1 MFLRLLARIY
11 CLITI
16 LALQIS
22 DNTFTIFDAFD
33 NELQD
38 SDADLEILPNKLWSI
53 REVGWLHLSS
63 VNVGTGA
70 QWYSSSIT
78 ESDKASIITTEGD
91 ILFNDGLISTQGFN
105 FYAQPQ
111 SFINDGTMLFYFFED
126 HVRAKVL
133 LYGTGGTWINNGR
146 ILVKGWNEKGE
157 YNDTFEFLNALGLPC
172 KNDGDICLTDVATRA
187 VDVHGKGCIHLDG
200 NTVLIRESWGQPV
213 LEDQRILFPP
223 GSTATLVTTRN
234 EIIRGFGEGM
244 QVVIDLPSSAE
255 AWAIEIEYDAPF
267 LTIYHPEHFLKL
279 NLGPGYDPSRFEVIK
294 SPFEFPGGDF
304 PPAVV
309 YRGSVPEDAAFDPLC
324 NECPPYS
331 VEHPWKDNS
340 TVCAFCINSEGST
353 ETIQESKTHEPGKFV
368 GKTTTTSNQAKITDE
383 TSILSMASTGDKFTL
398 VSTDSNESLSTS
410 GIAYLERTETLT
422 LETDIST
429 NTAVKFENL
438 TIEYT
443 NTSVDFGSATAL
455 MLLSPGLLEMVTS
468 GTVFMAPEINDST
481 KQTPLYSNSL
491 SNLSSPTE
499 SVSIEALESFRPA
512 EISSHIPGY
521 LQQPTSVQV
530 ETKTSTEATASKSQ
544 NEWLEIASVESGYGE
559 LIVSSSSSTFGTLL
573 AANAV
578 IPTPIL
584 LNVSDDGGCCN
595 SVDIVELTAVSLENM
610 LLLTGLNLE
619 AISEATLSPGK
630 KWNTSSVSTIE
641 QVNSDNTGNKESL
654 ALLSAKLETIQ
665 EYLSEASTTAQESKF
680 SSVTFSEECYS
691 CSGNLSYSVTS
702 IIESDSQV
710 TTDEFL
716 TSNTIGLSSN
726 STPGTDG
733 MSSVATVSSKTPG
746 GAECTG
752 CSEISSGI
760 ESGKQ
765 STPSLAATSNVVE
778 FSNLTTSNEG
788 GQTDSF
794 NTLESPERSGMDAP
808 SSTSD
813 SVTVV
818 GISSSSYSD
827 ETIRE
832 SLSSHRLINASD
844 LEVSR
849 KSHKTTASEDLLDGQ
864 PKGSSTT
871 EVTGVV
877 AMAETSSTASD
888 AVVSVNSTSMWENK
902 TDLGVGVLSGSEIQD
917 SANTRAELISTKKE
931 LETFTFFGNLLLP
944 QSSMMCELCGSQAG
958 LWTMSIAVPAPAS
971 SQTDR
976 SMLKGVDKTMPL
988 GVGQL
993 PVGTSSAGNITSSL
1007 EESFGSAS
1015 PASVSN
1021 EDSFSISLSPSYTS
1035 YVGSIDSVE
1044 SKSAGH
1050 FIQSAVDSHTV
1061 SPVVAANSSHSGT
1074 THPATQSIFDHGAH
1088 SDAPIPTVIEVPTGG
1103 SVIRFLSHK
1112 MLAFA
1117 FVSLMLQL

>member
-16 LALQIS
+16 VALQIS

-111 SFINDGTMLFYFFED
+111 SFINEGTMLFYFFED

-133 LYGTGGTWINNGR
+133 LYSTGGTWINNGR
-146 ILVKGWNEKGE
+146 ISVKGWNEKGE

-244 QVVIDLPSSAE
+244 QVVIDSPSSAE

-353 ETIQESKTHEPGKFV
+353 ETIQESKIHESAKLV
-368 GKTTTTSNQAKITDE
+368 GKPTITSNQTKTSTDK
-383 TSILSMASTGDKFTL
+383 TSFRSSVSTGEEFFS
-398 VSTDSNESLSTS
+398 VSTDSNESSSTL
-410 GIAYLERTETLT
+410 GIAYSERTETST
-422 LETDIST
+422 LGTDKST
-429 NTAVKFENL
+429 NNAVKSGNL

-443 NTSVDFGSATAL
+443 STSIDFGSATAL
-455 MLLSPGLLEMVTS
+455 MSLSSDLSETFTS
-468 GTVFMAPEINDST
+468 GTVLMPPKINDS
-481 KQTPLYSNSL
+481 KKSTPLFSHSL

-499 SVSIEALESFRPA
+499 PVSIEALEYSRSA
-512 EISSHIPGY
+512 EITSHIPGY

-544 NEWLEIASVESGYGE
+544 NEWLEIPSVENGYSE
-559 LIVSSSSSTFGTLL
+559 PIISSSRSTFGTIL
-573 AANAV
+573 AANATTS
-578 IPTPIL
+578 TPIL
-584 LNVSDDGGCCN
+584 SNVSDDGGFS
-595 SVDIVELTAVSLENM
+595 SVDFVESTAVSLKNM
-610 LLLTGLNLE
+610 LLSTGSIME

-630 KWNTSSVSTIE
+630 KWNTSSVSTIK
-641 QVNSDNTGNKESL
+641 QDNSLNTGKKESL
-654 ALLSAKLETIQ
+654 ALVSAKLETKQ
-665 EYLSEASTTAQESKF
+665 EHLSEESNTAQESKV
-680 SSVTFSEECYS
+680 SSVSFSEGCYS
-691 CSGNLSYSVTS
+691 CSGNLSYPVTS
-702 IIESDSQV
+702 VIE
-710 TTDEFL
+710 
-716 TSNTIGLSSN
+716 SNTIGSSSN
-726 STPGTDG
+726 FTPGTDG
-733 MSSVATVSSKTPG
+733 MSSVATVSSKTLG
-746 GAECTG
+746 GTECTG

-765 STPSLAATSNVVE
+765 STPSLAATSNVVK

-794 NTLESPERSGMDAP
+794 NTSESPERSRMDAT

-844 LEVSR
+844 SEVSR
-849 KSHKTTASEDLLDGQ
+849 KAHKTTASEDLLDGQ

-902 TDLGVGVLSGSEIQD
+902 TDLGVGVHSGSEIQD
-917 SANTRAELISTKKE
+917 SASTRAELISTNKE
-931 LETFTFFGNLLLP
+931 SETFTFFVNSSLP
-944 QSSMMCELCGSQAG
+944 QSSMMCESCGSQAG

-976 SMLKGVDKTMPL
+976 SMLKGVDKTMPS

-993 PVGTSSAGNITSSL
+993 PVGTSSAGNITSSS
-1007 EESFGSAS
+1007 EGSIRSAS

-1021 EDSFSISLSPSYTS
+1021 VDNFSISLSPSYTS
-1035 YVGSIDSVE
+1035 YVGLIDSVE
-1044 SKSAGH
+1044 SKSAGD

-1061 SPVVAANSSHSGT
+1061 SPVVAANSSHSGS

-1088 SDAPIPTVIEVPTGG
+1088 FDAPIPTVIEVPTGG

>member
-16 LALQIS
+16 VALQIS

-111 SFINDGTMLFYFFED
+111 SFINEGTMLFYFFED

-133 LYGTGGTWINNGR
+133 LYSTGGTWINNGR

-353 ETIQESKTHEPGKFV
+353 ETIQESKIHESAKLV
-368 GKTTTTSNQAKITDE
+368 GKPTITSNQTKTSTDK
-383 TSILSMASTGDKFTL
+383 TSFRSLVSTGEEFFL
-398 VSTDSNESLSTS
+398 VSTDSNESLSTL
-410 GIAYLERTETLT
+410 GIAYLERTETST
-422 LETDIST
+422 LGTDKST
-429 NTAVKFENL
+429 NNAVKSGNL

-443 NTSVDFGSATAL
+443 STSIDFGSATAL
-455 MLLSPGLLEMVTS
+455 MLLSSDLLETFTS
-468 GTVFMAPEINDST
+468 GTVLMPPKINDS
-481 KQTPLYSNSL
+481 KKLTPLFSHSL

-499 SVSIEALESFRPA
+499 PVSIEALEYSRSA
-512 EISSHIPGY
+512 EITSHIPGY

-544 NEWLEIASVESGYGE
+544 NEWLEIPSVENGYSE
-559 LIVSSSSSTFGTLL
+559 PIISSSRSTFGTIL
-573 AANAV
+573 AANATTS
-578 IPTPIL
+578 TPIL
-584 LNVSDDGGCCN
+584 LNVSDDGGFS
-595 SVDIVELTAVSLENM
+595 SVDFVESTAVSLKNM
-610 LLLTGLNLE
+610 LLLTGLIME

-630 KWNTSSVSTIE
+630 KWNTSSVSTIK
-641 QVNSDNTGNKESL
+641 QDNSLNTGKKESL
-654 ALLSAKLETIQ
+654 ALVSAKLETKQ
-665 EYLSEASTTAQESKF
+665 EHLSEESNTAQESKV
-680 SSVTFSEECYS
+680 SSVSFSEGCYS
-691 CSGNLSYSVTS
+691 CSGNLSYPVTS
-702 IIESDSQV
+702 VIE
-710 TTDEFL
+710 
-716 TSNTIGLSSN
+716 SNTIGLSSN
-726 STPGTDG
+726 FTPGTDG
-733 MSSVATVSSKTPG
+733 MSSVATVSSKTLG
-746 GAECTG
+746 GTECTG

-765 STPSLAATSNVVE
+765 STPSLAATSNVVK

-794 NTLESPERSGMDAP
+794 NTLESPERSRMDAT

-849 KSHKTTASEDLLDGQ
+849 KAHKTTASEDLLDGQ

-902 TDLGVGVLSGSEIQD
+902 TDLGVGVHSGSEIQD
-917 SANTRAELISTKKE
+917 SASTRAELISTNKE
-931 LETFTFFGNLLLP
+931 LETFTFFVNLLLP

-1007 EESFGSAS
+1007 EGSIRSAS

-1021 EDSFSISLSPSYTS
+1021 VDNFSISLSPSYTS
-1035 YVGSIDSVE
+1035 YVGLIDSVE
-1044 SKSAGH
+1044 SKSAGD

-1061 SPVVAANSSHSGT
+1061 SPVVAANSSHSGS

-1088 SDAPIPTVIEVPTGG
+1088 FDAPIPTVIEVPTGG

>member
-1 MFLRLLARIY
+1 
-11 CLITI
+11 
-16 LALQIS
+16 
-22 DNTFTIFDAFD
+22 
-33 NELQD
+33 
-38 SDADLEILPNKLWSI
+38 
-53 REVGWLHLSS
+53 
-63 VNVGTGA
+63 
-70 QWYSSSIT
+70 
-78 ESDKASIITTEGD
+78 
-91 ILFNDGLISTQGFN
+91 
-105 FYAQPQ
+105 
-111 SFINDGTMLFYFFED
+111 
-126 HVRAKVL
+126 
-133 LYGTGGTWINNGR
+133 
-146 ILVKGWNEKGE
+146 
-157 YNDTFEFLNALGLPC
+157 
-172 KNDGDICLTDVATRA
+172 
-187 VDVHGKGCIHLDG
+187 
-200 NTVLIRESWGQPV
+200 
-213 LEDQRILFPP
+213 
-223 GSTATLVTTRN
+223 
-234 EIIRGFGEGM
+234 M
-244 QVVIDLPSSAE
+244 QVVIDLPSLEE

-267 LTIYHPEHFLKL
+267 LTIYHPEHLVQL
-279 NLGPGYDPSRFEVIK
+279 DLGPGYDPLRFEVIK

-353 ETIQESKTHEPGKFV
+353 ETTQESKIHESAKLV
-368 GKTTTTSNQAKITDE
+368 GKPTITSNQTKTPTDK
-383 TSILSMASTGDKFTL
+383 TSFRSLVSTGEEFFL
-398 VSTDSNESLSTS
+398 VSTDSNESLSTL
-410 GIAYLERTETLT
+410 GIAYLERTETST
-422 LETDIST
+422 LGTDKST
-429 NTAVKFENL
+429 NNAVKSGNL

-443 NTSVDFGSATAL
+443 STSIDFGSATAL
-455 MLLSPGLLEMVTS
+455 MLLSSDLLETFTS
-468 GTVFMAPEINDST
+468 GTVLMAPEINDST
-481 KQTPLYSNSL
+481 KQTLLYSNSL

-521 LQQPTSVQV
+521 LQQPTSVKV

-595 SVDIVELTAVSLENM
+595 SVDFVELTAVSLENM

-665 EYLSEASTTAQESKF
+665 EYLSEASTTAQESKV

-733 MSSVATVSSKTPG
+733 MSSVATVSSKTLG
-746 GAECTG
+746 GTECTG

-778 FSNLTTSNEG
+778 FSNLTTSNVR

-794 NTLESPERSGMDAP
+794 NTLESPERSRMDAT

-844 LEVSR
+844 LEVST
-849 KSHKTTASEDLLDGQ
+849 KSHKTTASEELLDGQ

-877 AMAETSSTASD
+877 AMTEISSTASE
-888 AVVSVNSTSMWENK
+888 AVVSGNSTYLRENK
-902 TDLGVGVLSGSEIQD
+902 VTDLGLGVPSGSEIKD
-917 SANTRAELISTKKE
+917 SASSKDALISTNKE
-931 LETFTFFGNLLLP
+931 LETFTFFGNVLSP
-944 QSSMMCELCGSQAG
+944 QSSMKCELCAG
-958 LWTMSIAVPAPAS
+958 LWTISIAVPAPAS

-993 PVGTSSAGNITSSL
+993 PVGLSSAGNITSSL

-1021 EDSFSISLSPSYTS
+1021 VDSVSISLSPSYTS
-1035 YVGSIDSVE
+1035 YVGLIDSVE
-1044 SKSAGH
+1044 SKSAGD

-1074 THPATQSIFDHGAH
+1074 THPATQSIFDHGAQ